1 MPNNDDRWMRRR
13 ESTFKFGS
21 YVGAAKRGACLIV
34 IEAGRN
40 EGKLCAYGEKSFLIE
55 LWFSRFFVEYGP
67 SNHCITALYCP

>member
-1 MPNNDDRWMRRR
+1 MRR

-40 EGKLCAYGEKSFLIE
+40 EGKLCAHGEKSFLIE
-55 LWFSRFFVEYGP
+55 LWFSLM
-67 SNHCITALYCP
+67 SSSSSWNMDHQTTALLRCAVLD